1 MNITCI
7 FEDEAKINKRP
18 NGVYPVDIPKC
29 VRVEDKET
37 GLIVISTKGRSQL
50 ENRNKALDVL
60 TCWKMLSEDNSYHAP
75 KTN

>member
-1 MNITCI
+1 M
-7 FEDEAKINKRP
+7 
-18 NGVYPVDIPKC
+18 DIPKC